1 MRSARFLLP
10 VAIMLSSTA
19 CMSTYRMPAGMPS
32 ASLRV
37 PPGVTTWIC
46 ANGPA
51 QILPRGKDGRAR
63 IPAGE
68 RITIGANFSTSDGY
82 MNYFCS
88 AGISLQ
94 PEKDAGY
101 YQDFETEGDRCVALV
116 YRETDDERVGLTFEP
131 TVGRSGAGCT
141 R

>member
-10 VAIMLSSTA
+10 IMIILASTA

-51 QILPRGKDGRAR
+51 QMLPRDKDGRAR

-68 RITIGANFSTSDGY
+68 RITIGANFATSDGY

-88 AGISLQ
+88 AGVSLQ
-94 PEKDAGY
+94 PEKGAGY
-101 YQDFETEGDRCVALV
+101 YQDFETEGDRCIALV

-131 TVGRSGAGCT
+131 TVGRSGDGCT